1 MLEIKNLTKSYGDVL
16 ALDRFSLDLK
26 KGEVLGLL
34 GPNGAGKTTLIS
46 ILAGTLRDFTGTRL
60 LPGPQPVSPTASL
73 KNRMGIVP
81 QDMAFYEELN
91 AMDNLLFW
99 GGLYD
104 VPRADLKSRA
114 AEILEMVE
122 LSGRAK
128 EPVKNFSGGMKRRLN
143 TAIGLLHRP
152 DLLLLD
158 EPTVGIDVQ
167 AKVSIL
173 DIIRNVGAAGTA
185 VIFTTHQLA
194 EVETTCSRIAIMDRG
209 RILAQGT
216 LEELDPA
223 SSARRT
229 SSRSR
234 AISPR
239 PRSPRPSQDLAGD
252 GVELLSVADG
262 LASLAVSDTEQIP
275 QSHGPAV
282 PPEAGRDRPEDQ
294 VAQPGDGLPE
304 ADRPQLEGLSDA
316 PAASDPRERRAPPS
330 QGAAGDHHLHHHP
343 PGDDRPHRRHL
354 RPRTEESELPPIQVV
369 LVDNDKGL
377 ASRSSWARSTPT
389 R

>member
-1 MLEIKNLTKSYGDVL
+1 MLEIKNLTKTYGDVL
-16 ALDRFSLDLK
+16 ALDRFSLGLQ

-46 ILAGTLRDFTGTRL
+46 ILAGTIRDFTGS
-60 LPGPQPVSPTASL
+60 VSFLGRDLFADRKL
-73 KNRMGIVP
+73 KNRLGIVP

-104 VPRADLKSRA
+104 VPRAELKARA
-114 AEILEMVE
+114 AEILERVE

-167 AKVSIL
+167 AKVSLL
-173 DIIRNVGAAGTA
+173 DLIRRVGTEGTA

-194 EVETTCSRIAIMDRG
+194 EVETTCTRIAIMDHG

-216 LEELDPA
+216 LEDLIRLVGEKEIVEISGDFPAASFTEALQGLDGNGLELI
-223 SSARRT
+223 SA
-229 SSRSR
+229 
-234 AISPR
+234 
-239 PRSPRPSQDLAGD
+239 
-252 GVELLSVADG
+252 ADG
-262 LASLAVSDTEQIP
+262 LATLAVADSGLIP
-275 QSHGPAV
+275 KVMDRLFRRKLAV
-282 PPEAGRDRPEDQ
+282 TDLKIKSPSLETVFLKLTGR
-294 VAQPGDGLPE
+294 
-304 ADRPQLEGLSDA
+304 S
-316 PAASDPRERRAPPS
+316 
-330 QGAAGDHHLHHHP
+330 
-343 PGDDRPHRRHL
+343 L
-354 RPRTEESELPPIQVV
+354 R
-369 LVDNDKGL
+369 D
-377 ASRSSWARSTPT
+377 
-389 R
+389 

>member
-1 MLEIKNLTKSYGDVL
+1 MPGKGVPTMLEIKNLTKSYGDVL

-46 ILAGTLRDFTGTRL
+46 ILSGTLGDFTGT
-60 LPGPQPVSPTASL
+60 VSFLGRNLFADRSL
-73 KNRMGIVP
+73 KNRLGIVP
-81 QDMAFYEELN
+81 QDMAFYDEIS

-104 VPRADLKSRA
+104 VPRADLKKRA
-114 AEILEMVE
+114 VELLELVE
-122 LSGRAK
+122 LSARAK

-173 DIIRNVGAAGTA
+173 DIIRGVGAAGTA

-194 EVETTCSRIAIMDRG
+194 EVETTCSRIAIMDKG

-216 LEELDPA
+216 LDELVRIVGERDIVEIA
-223 SSARRT
+223 GEFAAAAFSEAV
-229 SSRSR
+229 
-234 AISPR
+234 
-239 PRSPRPSQDLAGD
+239 QDLAGAR
-252 GVELLSVADG
+252 VELLSAADG
-262 LASLAVSDTEQIP
+262 LASLAVADTAEIP
-275 QSHGPAV
+275 RIMDRLFQRRLAV
-282 PPEAGRDRPEDQ
+282 TDMKIKSPSLETVFLKLTGR
-294 VAQPGDGLPE
+294 
-304 ADRPQLEGLSDA
+304 S
-316 PAASDPRERRAPPS
+316 
-330 QGAAGDHHLHHHP
+330 
-343 PGDDRPHRRHL
+343 L
-354 RPRTEESELPPIQVV
+354 R
-369 LVDNDKGL
+369 D
-377 ASRSSWARSTPT
+377 
-389 R
+389 

>member
-1 MLEIKNLTKSYGDVL
+1 MLEIRNLTKSFGETL
-16 ALDRFSLDLK
+16 ALDRFSLELK

-46 ILAGTLRDFTGTRL
+46 ILSGTLRDFSGSVTFQGGDLFADR
-60 LPGPQPVSPTASL
+60 SL
-73 KNRMGIVP
+73 KNRLGIVP
-81 QDMAFYEELN
+81 QEMAFYEELN

-104 VPRADLKSRA
+104 VPRAELKRRA
-114 AEILEMVE
+114 AELLERVE

-173 DIIRNVGAAGTA
+173 EIIQSVGAAGTA

-194 EVETTCSRIAIMDRG
+194 EVESTCSRIAIMDHG

-216 LEELDPA
+216 LDELI
-223 SSARRT
+223 R
-229 SSRSR
+229 
-234 AISPR
+234 IVGEKEIVEI
-239 PRSPRPSQDLAGD
+239 AGEFAAAAFSESLKEMAGN
-252 GVELLSVADG
+252 GVELIAVTDR
-262 LASLAVSDTEQIP
+262 LASLAVADTEYIP
-275 QSHGPAV
+275 RIMERLFRHKLAV
-282 PPEAGRDRPEDQ
+282 TDLKIKSPSLETVFLKLTGHSLRD
-294 VAQPGDGLPE
+294 
-304 ADRPQLEGLSDA
+304 
-316 PAASDPRERRAPPS
+316 
-330 QGAAGDHHLHHHP
+330 
-343 PGDDRPHRRHL
+343 
-354 RPRTEESELPPIQVV
+354 
-369 LVDNDKGL
+369 
-377 ASRSSWARSTPT
+377 
-389 R
+389 

>member
-1 MLEIKNLTKSYGDVL
+1 MLQIRNLTKSFGDVL
-16 ALDRFSLDLK
+16 ALDHFSLDLK

-34 GPNGAGKTTLIS
+34 GPNGAGKTSLIS
-46 ILAGTLRDFTGTRL
+46 ILAGTLRGFTGSVTFLERDL
-60 LPGPQPVSPTASL
+60 FSDRGL
-73 KNRMGIVP
+73 KNRLGVVP
-81 QDMAFYEELN
+81 QDMAFYDELN

-104 VPRADLKSRA
+104 VPRADLKHRA
-114 AEILEMVE
+114 GELLELVE

-173 DIIRNVGAAGTA
+173 EIIRSVGAAGTG

-216 LEELDPA
+216 LDELVRIVGERNIVEIVGDFAAAPFSEA
-223 SSARRT
+223 L
-229 SSRSR
+229 
-234 AISPR
+234 
-239 PRSPRPSQDLAGD
+239 QELAGAD
-252 GVELLSVADG
+252 VELLGVADG
-262 LASLAVSDTEQIP
+262 TASLAVSDT
-275 QSHGPAV
+275 GRV
-282 PPEAGRDRPEDQ
+282 PRIMDLLFSRKLVVTDMKIKSPNLETVFLKLTGR
-294 VAQPGDGLPE
+294 
-304 ADRPQLEGLSDA
+304 S
-316 PAASDPRERRAPPS
+316 
-330 QGAAGDHHLHHHP
+330 
-343 PGDDRPHRRHL
+343 L
-354 RPRTEESELPPIQVV
+354 R
-369 LVDNDKGL
+369 D
-377 ASRSSWARSTPT
+377 
-389 R
+389 

>member
-1 MLEIKNLTKSYGDVL
+1 MLEIRNLTKSYGDIL

-46 ILAGTLRDFTGTRL
+46 ILSGTLADFTGTVTFEGKDLFADR
-60 LPGPQPVSPTASL
+60 SL
-73 KNRMGIVP
+73 KNRLGVVP

-104 VPRADLKSRA
+104 VPRPELKRRA
-114 AEILEMVE
+114 AELLELVE
-122 LSGRAK
+122 LAGRAK
-128 EPVKNFSGGMKRRLN
+128 EPVKKYSGGMKRRLN
-143 TAIGLLHRP
+143 TAIGLLHKP

-216 LEELDPA
+216 LDDLVRIVGERDIVEILGDFAAAPFSEA
-223 SSARRT
+223 V
-229 SSRSR
+229 
-234 AISPR
+234 
-239 PRSPRPSQDLAGD
+239 QDLAGED
-252 GVELLSVADG
+252 VELLSAADG

-275 QSHGPAV
+275 RIMDRLFQRKLAV
-282 PPEAGRDRPEDQ
+282 TDMKIKSPSLEAVFLKLTGR
-294 VAQPGDGLPE
+294 
-304 ADRPQLEGLSDA
+304 S
-316 PAASDPRERRAPPS
+316 
-330 QGAAGDHHLHHHP
+330 
-343 PGDDRPHRRHL
+343 L
-354 RPRTEESELPPIQVV
+354 R
-369 LVDNDKGL
+369 D
-377 ASRSSWARSTPT
+377 
-389 R
+389 

>member
-1 MLEIKNLTKSYGDVL
+1 MLEIKNLTKSYGEVL
-16 ALDRFSLDLK
+16 ALDRFSLDLG

-46 ILAGTLRDFTGTRL
+46 ILAGTLRDFTGT
-60 LPGPQPVSPTASL
+60 VSFLGRDLFSDRGL
-73 KNRMGIVP
+73 KNRLGVVP

-104 VPRADLKSRA
+104 VPRADLKRRA
-114 AEILEMVE
+114 RELLDLVG
-122 LSGRAK
+122 LSGRAE
-128 EPVKNFSGGMKRRLN
+128 EPVKRFSGGMKRRLN

-173 DIIRNVGAAGTA
+173 EIIRNVGAAGTA

-194 EVETTCSRIAIMDRG
+194 EAETTCSRIAIMDRG

-216 LEELDPA
+216 LDELVRIVGERDIVEIVGEFAAAPFSEA
-223 SSARRT
+223 L
-229 SSRSR
+229 
-234 AISPR
+234 
-239 PRSPRPSQDLAGD
+239 QDLAGN

-262 LASLAVSDTEQIP
+262 LASLAVADTEQIP
-275 QSHGPAV
+275 RVMDRLFRHKLAV
-282 PPEAGRDRPEDQ
+282 ADMKIKTPSLETVFLKLTGR
-294 VAQPGDGLPE
+294 
-304 ADRPQLEGLSDA
+304 S
-316 PAASDPRERRAPPS
+316 
-330 QGAAGDHHLHHHP
+330 
-343 PGDDRPHRRHL
+343 L
-354 RPRTEESELPPIQVV
+354 R
-369 LVDNDKGL
+369 D
-377 ASRSSWARSTPT
+377 
-389 R
+389 

>member
-1 MLEIKNLTKSYGDVL
+1 MLEIKNLTKSYGDIL

-46 ILAGTLRDFTGTRL
+46 ILAGTLRDFTGS
-60 LPGPQPVSPTASL
+60 VSFLGRDLFADRSL

-104 VPRADLKSRA
+104 VPRAELKSRA
-114 AEILEMVE
+114 TEILEMVE
-122 LSGRAK
+122 LSGRIK

-173 DIIRNVGAAGTA
+173 DLIRKVGAAGTA

-194 EVETTCSRIAIMDRG
+194 EVENTCSRIAIMDHG

-216 LEELDPA
+216 LEELIRLVGEKDIVEITGDFAAAPFSEA
-223 SSARRT
+223 L
-229 SSRSR
+229 
-234 AISPR
+234 
-239 PRSPRPSQDLAGD
+239 QDLAGN
-252 GVELLSVADG
+252 GIELLSVADG
-262 LASLAVSDTEQIP
+262 LAALAVSDTEQIP
-275 QSHGPAV
+275 KVMDRLFRRKLAV
-282 PPEAGRDRPEDQ
+282 TDLKIKSPSLETVFLKLTGR
-294 VAQPGDGLPE
+294 
-304 ADRPQLEGLSDA
+304 S
-316 PAASDPRERRAPPS
+316 
-330 QGAAGDHHLHHHP
+330 
-343 PGDDRPHRRHL
+343 L
-354 RPRTEESELPPIQVV
+354 R
-369 LVDNDKGL
+369 D
-377 ASRSSWARSTPT
+377 
-389 R
+389 

>member
-1 MLEIKNLTKSYGDVL
+1 MLEIKNLTKIYGEVV

-46 ILAGTLRDFTGTRL
+46 ILAGTLGGFTGT
-60 LPGPQPVSPTASL
+60 VSFQGRNLFSDRSL
-73 KNRMGIVP
+73 KNRLGIVP

-104 VPRADLKSRA
+104 VPRADLKRRA
-114 AEILEMVE
+114 AEILELVE
-122 LSGRAK
+122 LAGRAK

-173 DIIRNVGAAGTA
+173 DIIRNVGASGTA

-194 EVETTCSRIAIMDRG
+194 EVETTCSRIAIMDHG

-216 LEELDPA
+216 LDELVHIVGERDIVEIVGDFAAAPFSEALLDLTGA
-223 SSARRT
+223 S
-229 SSRSR
+229 
-234 AISPR
+234 I
-239 PRSPRPSQDLAGD
+239 
-252 GVELLSVADG
+252 ELLSVADG
-262 LASLAVSDTEQIP
+262 LALLAVSDTERIP
-275 QSHGPAV
+275 RVMERLFQRKLPV
-282 PPEAGRDRPEDQ
+282 TDMKIKTPNLETVFLKLTGR
-294 VAQPGDGLPE
+294 
-304 ADRPQLEGLSDA
+304 S
-316 PAASDPRERRAPPS
+316 
-330 QGAAGDHHLHHHP
+330 
-343 PGDDRPHRRHL
+343 L
-354 RPRTEESELPPIQVV
+354 R
-369 LVDNDKGL
+369 D
-377 ASRSSWARSTPT
+377 
-389 R
+389 

>member
-1 MLEIKNLTKSYGDVL
+1 MLEIKNLTKSYGDIM
-16 ALDRFSLDLK
+16 ALDHFSLDLK

-46 ILAGTLRDFTGTRL
+46 ILAGTLRDFTGS
-60 LPGPQPVSPTASL
+60 VSFLGRDLFADRSL

-91 AMDNLLFW
+91 AVDNLLFW

-122 LSGRAK
+122 LSGRTK

-173 DIIRNVGAAGTA
+173 ELIRKVGAAGTA

-194 EVETTCSRIAIMDRG
+194 EVENTCSRIAIMDHG

-216 LEELDPA
+216 LEELIRLVGEKDIVEITGDFLAAPFSEA
-223 SSARRT
+223 LH
-229 SSRSR
+229 
-234 AISPR
+234 
-239 PRSPRPSQDLAGD
+239 DLAGN
-252 GVELLSVADG
+252 GIELLSVADG
-262 LASLAVSDTEQIP
+262 LAALAVSDTEQIP
-275 QSHGPAV
+275 KVMDRLFRRKLAV
-282 PPEAGRDRPEDQ
+282 NDLKIKSPSLETVFLKLTGR
-294 VAQPGDGLPE
+294 
-304 ADRPQLEGLSDA
+304 S
-316 PAASDPRERRAPPS
+316 
-330 QGAAGDHHLHHHP
+330 
-343 PGDDRPHRRHL
+343 L
-354 RPRTEESELPPIQVV
+354 R
-369 LVDNDKGL
+369 D
-377 ASRSSWARSTPT
+377 
-389 R
+389 

>member
-1 MLEIKNLTKSYGDVL
+1 MLEIKNLTKSYGDIL
-16 ALDRFSLDLK
+16 ALDHFSLDLK

-46 ILAGTLRDFTGTRL
+46 ILAGTLRDFIGS
-60 LPGPQPVSPTASL
+60 VSFLGRDLFADRSL

-91 AMDNLLFW
+91 AVDNLLFW

-104 VPRADLKSRA
+104 VPRAELKKQA

-122 LSGRAK
+122 LSGRTK

-173 DIIRNVGAAGTA
+173 ELIRKVGAAGTA

-194 EVETTCSRIAIMDRG
+194 EVENTCSRIAIMDHG

-216 LEELDPA
+216 LEELIRLVGEKDIVEITGDFLAAPFSEA
-223 SSARRT
+223 LH
-229 SSRSR
+229 
-234 AISPR
+234 
-239 PRSPRPSQDLAGD
+239 DLAGN
-252 GVELLSVADG
+252 GIELLSVADG
-262 LASLAVSDTEQIP
+262 LAALAVSDTEQIP
-275 QSHGPAV
+275 KVMDRLFRRKLAV
-282 PPEAGRDRPEDQ
+282 NDLKIKSPNLETVFLKLTGR
-294 VAQPGDGLPE
+294 
-304 ADRPQLEGLSDA
+304 S
-316 PAASDPRERRAPPS
+316 
-330 QGAAGDHHLHHHP
+330 
-343 PGDDRPHRRHL
+343 L
-354 RPRTEESELPPIQVV
+354 R
-369 LVDNDKGL
+369 D
-377 ASRSSWARSTPT
+377 
-389 R
+389 